1 MRRFNRVIT
10 AALCSTICSAML
22 VPAAYAQTAQ
32 AEEDSG
38 DEPII
43 VTATLRA
50 MDVQD
55 IPLAV
60 TAVAPEALERQG
72 VNDIKNLASI
82 SPSFN
87 IQSSQTETQGT
98 SIKVRGVGTTGNNTG
113 LESSVGVFIDGVYQ
127 SRPGVALGD
136 LVDLERLEILRG
148 PQGTLFGRNTSAGAL
163 NVSTKRPSLSEV
175 EGFANASYGNYNFMN
190 LQGGVSVPMHHDVAG
205 LRLSGTWRKRDG
217 YLKRPQAP
225 KATTVIAIC
234 CAASCISNP
243 MPMSASAC
251 WPIMPRLTNN
261 AAKPLSF
268 AKPNLH
274 LSQPSTAWRAMAST
288 SPD

>member
-1 MRRFNRVIT
+1 MRKLQIISVT
-10 AALCSTICSAML
+10 ALAMSL
-22 VPAAYAQTAQ
+22 AMPAYAQNAPET
-32 AEEDSG
+32 EEEAS
-38 DEPII
+38 DEII

-72 VNDIKNLASI
+72 INDIKNLASI

-163 NVSTKRPSLSEV
+163 NVTTKRPSLTTP
-175 EGFANASYGNYNFMN
+175 EGFVNASYGNYNFMN
-190 LQGGVSVPMHHDVAG
+190 VQAGVSLPVAQ
-205 LRLSGTWRKRDG
+205 D
-217 YLKRPQAP
+217 
-225 KATTVIAIC
+225 
-234 CAASCISNP
+234 
-243 MPMSASAC
+243 
-251 WPIMPRLTNN
+251 
-261 AAKPLSF
+261 
-268 AKPNLH
+268 
-274 LSQPSTAWRAMAST
+274 
-288 SPD
+288 